1 MGFFFAENGNPVLD
15 ISNQPENS
23 DSPNQRTCISP
34 LRPNQR
40 WGVRGLGGGGGS
52 KFDIDIF
59 DKYVLLL
66 CLGNTHAYSTLKMPF
81 QYNIQSKKFFMQKVS
96 IFKVDLLV
104 LLIVYFK
111 LDKLTE

>member
-1 MGFFFAENGNPVLD
+1 MG
-15 ISNQPENS
+15 
-23 DSPNQRTCISP
+23 
-34 LRPNQR
+34 
-40 WGVRGLGGGGGS
+40 GV
-52 KFDIDIF
+52 KVQQCEFDIDIF

-81 QYNIQSKKFFMQKVS
+81 QYDIQSKKIFMQKVS